1 MNRDEIA
8 STLNAAGVELD
19 SARQSI
25 EAAQDA
31 MERARQAVAHVM
43 GDEMSF
49 TLQGIISALDNGN
62 AKANS
67 VIMSIE
73 GAKYNQT
80 EYISKLYS

>member
-1 MNRDEIA
+1 
-8 STLNAAGVELD
+8 
-19 SARQSI
+19 
-25 EAAQDA
+25 
-31 MERARQAVAHVM
+31 M

-80 EYISKLYS
+80 EYIAKLYS